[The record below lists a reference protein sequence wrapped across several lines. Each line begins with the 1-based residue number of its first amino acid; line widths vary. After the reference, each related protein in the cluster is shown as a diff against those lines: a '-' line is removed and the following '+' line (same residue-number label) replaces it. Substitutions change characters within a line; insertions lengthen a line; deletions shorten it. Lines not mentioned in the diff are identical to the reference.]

1 LKEVTAILF
10 IIAVV
15 VVYIGVL
22 LVVPMALE
30 EAAKRRRRKS
40 VGELVANAF
49 SKTPLT
55 RKQIE
60 ILSTDNRLTSRD
72 TQILLRNQFSE
83 AVKSADEKRDE
94 RIKYFQELYEE
105 LEKDEPFEGLPSDVR
120 LHLEK
125 IRESIGKEKD
135 FLMQPLASQLQ
146 DLSSSAR
153 RKEKWMWV
161 LTIAS
166 FAVGVVGVVFGAL
179 PYLPNHSQEKQIL
192 ETSKNLPN
200 NPNPPTT
207 QGLAHQSSGSDE
219 TAADLKR

>member
-1 LKEVTAILF
+1 MKDFTAILF
-10 IIAVV
+10 IVV
-15 VVYIGVL
+15 IVTVYIGAL
-22 LVVPMALE
+22 LIVPIALD

-49 SKTPLT
+49 SRNPLT

-60 ILSTDNRLTSRD
+60 ILSADNRLTSRD
-72 TQILLRNQFSE
+72 IQILLRNQFSE
-83 AVKSADEKRDE
+83 AVKSADENRDE
-94 RIKYFQELYEE
+94 KIQYFQALYEE

-146 DLSSSAR
+146 DLNSSAK
-153 RKEKWMWV
+153 RKEKWMWG

-166 FAVGVVGVVFGAL
+166 FAVGVVGVIFGAL
-179 PYLPNHSQEKQIL
+179 PYLPSHRQENSL
-192 ETSKNLPN
+192 AETKISLPDN
-200 NPNPPTT
+200 SAPSAN
-207 QGLAHQSSGSDE
+207 QGLANQFSGHDK
-219 TAADLKR
+219 ADR

>member
-1 LKEVTAILF
+1 MKDFTAILF
-10 IIAVV
+10 IVAVV
-15 VVYIGVL
+15 VVYIGAL
-22 LVVPMALE
+22 LIVPMALD

-40 VGELVANAF
+40 VGELVGSAF
-49 SKTPLT
+49 SKSPLT

-60 ILSTDNRLTSRD
+60 ILSADNRLTSRD

-94 RIKYFQELYEE
+94 KIKYFQGLYEE

-146 DLSSSAR
+146 DLNSSAK
-153 RKEKWMWV
+153 RKEKWMWG

-166 FAVGVVGVVFGAL
+166 FAVGVVGVIFGAL
-179 PYLPNHSQEKQIL
+179 PYLPSHGQEK
-192 ETSKNLPN
+192 
-200 NPNPPTT
+200 PPTET
-207 QGLAHQSSGSDE
+207 KKSLPDNSPPSLNQGLTNQSSGP
-219 TAADLKR
+219 AKAGR

>member
-1 LKEVTAILF
+1 MKEFTAILF
-10 IIAVV
+10 IVV
-15 VVYIGVL
+15 IVAVYIGAL
-22 LVVPMALE
+22 LIFPIALD

-49 SKTPLT
+49 SRNPLT

-60 ILSTDNRLTSRD
+60 ILSADNRLTSRD
-72 TQILLRNQFSE
+72 IQILLRNQFSE
-83 AVKSADEKRDE
+83 AVKSADEKIDE
-94 RIKYFQELYEE
+94 KIQYFQALYEE

-146 DLSSSAR
+146 DLNSSAK
-153 RKEKWMWV
+153 RKEKWMWG

-166 FAVGVVGVVFGAL
+166 FAVGVVGVIFGAL
-179 PYLPNHSQEKQIL
+179 PYLPSHRQENSLAEKKINFPDN
-192 ETSKNLPN
+192 SA
-200 NPNPPTT
+200 PPVN
-207 QGLAHQSSGSDE
+207 QGLANQLSGYDK
-219 TAADLKR
+219 ADR

>member
-1 LKEVTAILF
+1 MKEFTAILF
-10 IIAVV
+10 IVAVV

-22 LVVPMALE
+22 LVVPMALD
-30 EAAKRRRRKS
+30 EAAKRRRRKT
-40 VGELVANAF
+40 VGELVANSF
-49 SKTPLT
+49 SKKPLT

-60 ILSTDNRLTSRD
+60 ILSADNRLTSRD

-83 AVKSADEKRDE
+83 AVKSADENRDE
-94 RIKYFQELYEE
+94 KLHYFQVLYEE

-146 DLSSSAR
+146 DLNSSAK
-153 RKEKWMWV
+153 RKEKWMWG

-166 FAVGVVGVVFGAL
+166 FAVGVVGVIFGAL
-179 PYLPNHSQEKQIL
+179 PYLPNHSQEKPL
-192 ETSKNLPN
+192 PEAKTSLTDNLA
-200 NPNPPTT
+200 PPVTP
-207 QGLAHQSSGSDE
+207 GLTNQSSGP
-219 TAADLKR
+219 AKAGR

>member
-1 LKEVTAILF
+1 MKEVTAILF
-10 IIAVV
+10 VIAVV

-22 LVVPMALE
+22 LVVPMALD
-30 EAAKRRRRKS
+30 EAVKRRRRKS
-40 VGELVANAF
+40 VGELIANAF
-49 SKTPLT
+49 SKTQLT

-60 ILSTDNRLTSRD
+60 ILSADNRLTSRD

-83 AVKSADEKRDE
+83 AVKSADDKRDE
-94 RIKYFQELYEE
+94 KIKYFQGLYEE

-146 DLSSSAR
+146 DLSSSAK
-153 RKEKWMWV
+153 RKEKWMWG

-166 FAVGVVGVVFGAL
+166 FAVGVVGVIFGAL
-179 PYLPNHSQEKQIL
+179 PYLPNHSQEKQVI
-192 ETSKNLPN
+192 ETNK
-200 NPNPPTT
+200 NPPVNPTSST
-207 QGLAHQSSGSDE
+207 IKGLAN
-219 TAADLKR
+219 

>member
-1 LKEVTAILF
+1 MKEFTAILF
-10 IIAVV
+10 IVALV

-22 LVVPMALE
+22 LVVPMALD
-30 EAAKRRRRKS
+30 EAAKRRRRKA
-40 VGELVANAF
+40 VGELVANSF
-49 SKTPLT
+49 SKKPLT

-60 ILSTDNRLTSRD
+60 ILSADNRLTSRD

-83 AVKSADEKRDE
+83 AVKSADENRDD
-94 RIKYFQELYEE
+94 KLHYFQGLYEE

-146 DLSSSAR
+146 DLNSSAK
-153 RKEKWMWV
+153 RKEKWMWG

-166 FAVGVVGVVFGAL
+166 FAVGVVGVIFGAL
-179 PYLPNHSQEKQIL
+179 PYLPSRSQEKPLPEAKISL
-192 ETSKNLPN
+192 TDNLA
-200 NPNPPTT
+200 PPVN
-207 QGLAHQSSGSDE
+207 QGLTNRSSGP
-219 TAADLKR
+219 ANAGC